1 VVLIP
6 FVFTTPHHPEYRMS
20 ANSNRDIPLPIVRL
34 NRWLLVVGIL
44 AGFALGQ
51 PLFTTALFAILLPA
65 TVIGQRAS
73 LVFWVGK
80 RLFARQLPT
89 AEREDRRMQ
98 RFNNTI
104 ATILLG
110 AAQIAFLT
118 SQPVVG
124 WTLALMVAAAAAIAL
139 AGFCIG
145 CFLYYQ
151 FKLQRFRLFGA

>member
-1 VVLIP
+1 
-6 FVFTTPHHPEYRMS
+6 M
-20 ANSNRDIPLPIVRL
+20 
-34 NRWLLVVGIL
+34 LVIGSLGGL
-44 AGFALGQ
+44 ALQQ
-51 PLFTTALFAILLPA
+51 PLVTTLLFAILLPA

-73 LVFWVGK
+73 LIFHVGK

-98 RFNNTI
+98 RFNNSI

-110 AAQIAFLT
+110 AAQIAFLAGA
-118 SQPVVG
+118 PMVG
-124 WTLALMVAAAAAIAL
+124 WVLALTVAAAASIAL

-151 FKLQRFRLFGA
+151 FKLQRFRLFGT